1 MQKHEYKDS
10 MIGCAA
16 TLACEFIFG
25 LSYIFTKQAIDSAST
40 LTLLG
45 WRFLVAV
52 LIMLLCSCLGFVK
65 IRLKGK
71 KIRPLVTVALFSPVI
86 YYVCETI
93 GISYTTTSESGAF
106 LACIP
111 VASLIASTLILKEKP
126 RKIQVSGILVTL
138 AGVLI
143 TVFAVGSKASFSVM
157 GYIMLAAAVVSYSLY
172 SVFVEKAEGYTEI
185 EITFV
190 MLAAGAAVYVTLAL
204 AEAIIKGNLAYV
216 AMLPFTD
223 MSFLSAILYQ
233 GIGCSILA
241 FFLSNV
247 AISRIGVNRTS
258 SFIGVST
265 VVSIAAGIIV
275 LKEAFSG
282 AQVIGA
288 LVILAGVYIANS
300 KL

>member
-1 MQKHEYKDS
+1 M
-10 MIGCAA
+10 
-16 TLACEFIFG
+16 IFG
-25 LSYIFTKQAIDSAST
+25 LSYIFTKQAINSAST

-45 WRFLVAV
+45 WRFLLAF
-52 LIMLLCSCLGFVK
+52 LILLLCSFLGIIK

-71 KIRPLVTVALFSPVI
+71 KIRPLLAVALFSPVI

-111 VASLIASTLILKEKP
+111 VASLLASTLILKEKP
-126 RKIQVSGILVTL
+126 KKIQVAGIMVTL
-138 AGVLI
+138 TGVLI
-143 TVFAVGSKASFSVM
+143 TVFAVGMKASFSAVGYVM
-157 GYIMLAAAVVSYSLY
+157 LTAAVISYSLY
-172 SVFVEKAEGYTEI
+172 SVFVEKSEGYTEI

-204 AEAIIKGNLAYV
+204 AEALIKGNLAYV
-216 AMLPFTD
+216 AMLPLTD

-247 AISRIGVNRTS
+247 AISKIGVNRTS

-265 VVSIAAGIIV
+265 VVSIAAGIIF
-275 LKEAFSG
+275 LNEAFSG
-282 AQVIGA
+282 VQVIGA
-288 LVILAGVYIANS
+288 IVILAGVYIANA

>member
-1 MQKHEYKDS
+1 MQKHEYRDS

-16 TLACEFIFG
+16 TLACEVIFG
-25 LSYIFTKQAIDSAST
+25 LSYIFTKQAINSAST

-45 WRFLVAV
+45 WRFLLAF
-52 LIMLLCSCLGFVK
+52 LILLLCYFLGIIK
-65 IRLKGK
+65 IQLKGK
-71 KIRPLVTVALFSPVI
+71 KIRPLLIVALFSPVI

-111 VASLIASTLILKEKP
+111 VASLLASTLILKEKP
-126 RKIQVSGILVTL
+126 KKIQVAGITVTL
-138 AGVLI
+138 TGVLI
-143 TVFAVGSKASFSVM
+143 TVFAVGLKASFSAV
-157 GYIMLAAAVVSYSLY
+157 GYVMLAAAVISYSLY
-172 SVFVEKAEGYTEI
+172 SVFVEKSSGYTEM

-204 AEAIIKGNLAYV
+204 AEALIKGNLAYV
-216 AMLPFTD
+216 ATLPFTN

-247 AISRIGVNRTS
+247 AISKIGVNRTS

-265 VVSIAAGIIV
+265 VVSIAAGILV
-275 LKEAFSG
+275 LNEAFSVI
-282 AQVIGA
+282 QVIGA
-288 LVILAGVYIANS
+288 IVILSGVYIANS